1 MPHKPVLCEL
11 IAEKGSISLA
21 NRRNDINQ
29 VKHNCPFVNFNQ
41 LQTSIRL
48 IFIEEGFKIV
58 FKLAFGRNTIMCM
71 ISESY
76 EEKDRYMV
84 V

>member
-1 MPHKPVLCEL
+1 MT
-11 IAEKGSISLA
+11 SIGEA
-21 NRRNDINQ
+21 
-29 VKHNCPFVNFNQ
+29 PFVNFNQ
-41 LQTSIRL
+41 LQNSIRL

-58 FKLAFGRNTIMCM
+58 LKLAFGRNTIMCM
-71 ISESY
+71 ISESR